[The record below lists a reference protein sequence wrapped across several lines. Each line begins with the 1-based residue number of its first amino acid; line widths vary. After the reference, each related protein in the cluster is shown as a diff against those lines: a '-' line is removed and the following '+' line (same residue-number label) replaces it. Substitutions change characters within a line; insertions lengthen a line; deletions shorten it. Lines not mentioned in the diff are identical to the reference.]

1 MAMSP
6 QKHILSLLLL
16 LLLILIQTLALSE
29 SLPTT
34 TTNVQR
40 HLLQATSTTPA
51 TTTPATTTTPAST
64 TPATTTPSTAT
75 PATTTPSTA
84 TPSTTTPSTETPT
97 TTDPKVAAPPPP
109 KPDRPD
115 EIDCNGILL
124 TYNVDNMT
132 KIRPFTTDKSVQPFG
147 FGATAALEN
156 AYTITLRNYT
166 LLITYQHKEILVSMN
181 GGVLTEDY
189 FLPYNT
195 SEAPFVSFS
204 GYPDA
209 DLPTPIAT
217 GGDLKKFVHNITLTG
232 TMFGWVNPLPK
243 KMVLGDPHWD
253 CSNMSLY
260 GNFPNFTSTCCVP
273 NPNNL
278 PEEDSISTESIYDPL
293 ISTSD
298 YRPRNTGNITI
309 SYDVLLTYPGSY
321 LAQVTIENKDM
332 LTRLDGWQLSWKWKR
347 NEFIYQ
353 IKGAY
358 TTVTGSSE
366 CLFGPQGKY
375 YQGMDFTN
383 VTNCQRNPTMI
394 DLPPWRY
401 NDSDVGRIP
410 FCCRNGTIY
419 PKMVNASAY
428 KAAFQMLVF
437 KMPPDL
443 DRFRLYSPQNFTLT
457 STNRLSHK
465 YNCSEPLF
473 VNPNEF
479 PDPSGLTT
487 NATAVASWQVTCN
500 ITDSPVRKCCVSFSA
515 YYNESVMPCRTCA
528 CGCPATSPGPPCSTS
543 EPALLMPQDALLQ
556 RYDNRTLKQ
565 LQWADK
571 NHFVLP
577 KTLPCGDYCG
587 VNLNWHILNQTR
599 DKEAYD
605 ARMTIINWDNTSY
618 VNWYVAVKMNPAYT
632 EFFDSDGYNV
642 TTVGNDT
649 LILMGN
655 VNSSYL
661 LGVTNKTHPGMH
673 QGVLLFNQLMGMN
686 LKGGDGNPVKVYFN
700 GEECTMPEGILDD
713 TPSSGYRTGASRVI
727 HFILGAFF
735 FAFVMIRL

>member
-6 QKHILSLLLL
+6 QKHVLSLLLL
-16 LLLILIQTLALSE
+16 LLPILIPTFALSE

-40 HLLQATSTTPA
+40 HLLQATSATPATTTPA
-51 TTTPATTTTPAST
+51 TTTPATTTPATTTPAST

-75 PATTTPSTA
+75 PSTTTPSTA
-84 TPSTTTPSTETPT
+84 TPTTTLD
-97 TTDPKVAAPPPP
+97 DPKVAAPPPP

-115 EIDCNGILL
+115 EIECNGILL

-217 GGDLKKFVHNITLTG
+217 GGDLKKFVHNITLKG

-243 KMVLGDPHWD
+243 KMVL
-253 CSNMSLY
+253 
-260 GNFPNFTSTCCVP
+260 
-273 NPNNL
+273 
-278 PEEDSISTESIYDPL
+278 
-293 ISTSD
+293 
-298 YRPRNTGNITI
+298 
-309 SYDVLLTYPGSY
+309 GSY

-383 VTNCQRNPTMI
+383 VTNCQRNPTVI

-479 PDPSGLTT
+479 PDPSGLTM

-528 CGCPATSPGPPCSTS
+528 CGCPARSSGPPCSTS

-571 NHFVLP
+571 NHFTLP

-599 DKEAYD
+599 DKDAYD

-661 LGVTNKTHPGMH
+661 LGVTNKSHPGMH

-713 TPSSGYRTGASRVI
+713 TPSSSGYRPGASSVI
-727 HFILGAFF
+727 HFILGAFL